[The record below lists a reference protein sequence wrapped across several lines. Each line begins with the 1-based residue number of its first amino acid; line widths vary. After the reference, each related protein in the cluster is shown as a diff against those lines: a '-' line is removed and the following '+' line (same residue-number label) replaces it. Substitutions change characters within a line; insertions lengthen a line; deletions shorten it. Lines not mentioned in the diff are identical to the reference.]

1 MDSSVILSP
10 ERKAKLETMRGKP
23 SRLAKTTSSQATPIE
38 DLQKLVEEMIASQA
52 IGEGLRLARKQ
63 RRLTTR
69 QLAQALGVSQS
80 RVVHMEQASDSL
92 EIQTVARVAKQLG
105 YRVLVQLIPEDAN
118 ESAISVTV
126 PQFEATRASL

>member
-1 MDSSVILSP
+1 MTLSP
-10 ERKAKLETMRGKP
+10 ERKAKLEAMRGQP
-23 SRLAKTTSSQATPIE
+23 PRLAKMMTPSQATPITE
-38 DLQKLVEEMIASQA
+38 LQKIVEKMIASQA

-126 PQFEATRASL
+126 PQFEVTRASL

>member
-1 MDSSVILSP
+1 MTLSP
-10 ERKAKLETMRGKP
+10 ERKAKLEALRGQP
-23 SRLAKTTSSQATPIE
+23 PRLAKMTPSQNQATPIDE
-38 DLQKLVEEMIASQA
+38 LQKIVEEMIASQA

-69 QLAQALGVSQS
+69 QLAQALGISQS